1 MSINTPAT
9 LDSELQ
15 IEIFLS
21 DVQHEALPEEIFDK
35 LSGDAVYSEQEKP
48 VEMPDKLYWRLD
60 AKADQARKVTVP
72 LVKDLSEAPT
82 LGADGDQRLN
92 EEDIK
97 TKHFQMEY
105 TDISHATTNQE
116 YGVYARDKFPYHLFE
131 QRVPL
136 LGRYFKQYFGKMRRQ
151 ALLEEHS
158 ENLSEAPHFLTD
170 RLGPN
175 WFVPN
180 RTNAQQPDWDSDN
193 ADHIQAIAETI
204 TAAGTSSSAAI
215 SVRFCQRLED
225 YARTE
230 KFIKT
235 FEFEDGS
242 DGYIYMIPS
251 DQALWLKHPSNA
263 AALGGIW
270 RDVQAF
276 PQETRLMYPGLIGQ
290 IGGLRLISDPRY
302 PTLSLGGSASG
313 SAGGSGYTITAQ
325 YRGMGRADDGS
336 SDPRDKTASARNVG
350 FLMGPGALVEWM
362 PEGFHW
368 EWEYVQ
374 YDKFF
379 GSGIFW
385 SCGIKQPIWYTGT
398 SLTDANAQQDTSI
411 ITPFARAPE
420 LS

>member
-1 MSINTPAT
+1 MAINTPAV

-15 IEIFLS
+15 IEIFLT
-21 DVQHEALPEEIFDK
+21 DVQKEALPDEIFDR
-35 LSGDAVYSEQEKP
+35 LSGDAVYSEGQP
-48 VEMPDKLYWRLD
+48 IPEMPDKLYWRLD
-60 AKADQARKVTVP
+60 AKADDARTVTAAM
-72 LVKDLSEAPT
+72 VKDLSEAPT
-82 LGADGDQRLN
+82 LGADGDQRTN
-92 EEDIK
+92 EEDIT
-97 TKHFQMEY
+97 TKHFKMEY
-105 TDISHATTNQE
+105 TDISHATTNQK
-116 YGVYARDKFPYHLFE
+116 YGVYARDKFPYKLFE

-158 ENLSEAPHFLTD
+158 ENLDEAPHFLSA
-170 RLGPN
+170 RFSPN
-175 WFVPN
+175 WYIPN
-180 RTNAQQPDWDSDN
+180 RTNAQQPSWDSTH
-193 ADHIQAIAETI
+193 ADHIQNIAEAL
-204 TAAGTSSSAAI
+204 TAAGTGTSAAI
-215 SVRFCQRLED
+215 SVRYCQRLED

-230 KFIKT
+230 KFVKT

-242 DGYIYMIPS
+242 DGYIYIIPS

-276 PQETRLMYPGLIGQ
+276 PKEVRFMYPGLIGQ
-290 IGGLRLISDPRY
+290 IGGLRIVSDPRY
-302 PTLSLGGSASG
+302 PTLTLGGSASG
-313 SAGGSGYTITAQ
+313 SAGGDGYTITAQ

-336 SDPRDKTASARNVG
+336 SDPRDKTATARNVG

-368 EWEYVQ
+368 EWEYIQ
-374 YDKFF
+374 YDKYF
-379 GSGIFW
+379 GSGIFM

-398 SLTDANAQQDTSI
+398 ALTDTNAQQDTSI
-411 ITPFARAPE
+411 VTPFAHAPE